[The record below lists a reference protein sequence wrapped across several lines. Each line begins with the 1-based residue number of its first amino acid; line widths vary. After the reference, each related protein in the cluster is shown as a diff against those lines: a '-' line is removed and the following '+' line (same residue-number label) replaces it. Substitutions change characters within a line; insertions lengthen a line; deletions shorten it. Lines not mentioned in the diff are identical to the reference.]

1 MTKPLEPALEAGLR
15 RLKLRRVRELAP
27 ELLQTA
33 RTQRWRPEEL
43 LETLVREEI
52 EAREASN
59 LQRRM
64 KAASLPGAKTLAGF
78 EAEASGLPRG
88 TFAFLSSLE
97 WLERRENLCL
107 AGPAGTGKS
116 HLGQAL
122 ARAAVEAGYG
132 ARFFPADELVEALY
146 RGLAD
151 NSVGRLIAALLR
163 NELVV
168 LDDLGFTALE
178 RTAAEHLFRFVAA
191 AYEKRS
197 LIITTNVAFERWT
210 QFLPD
215 ETVAT
220 AILDRFLHHCHV
232 VALAGESF
240 RLREARNLRTPA

>member
-1 MTKPLEPALEAGLR
+1 M
-15 RLKLRRVRELAP
+15 RELAP

-43 LETLVREEI
+43 LELLVREEI

-59 LQRRM
+59 LRRRM
-64 KAASLPGAKTLAGF
+64 KAACFPGQKTLAGF
-78 EAEASGLPRG
+78 NPEASELPRA
-88 TFAFLSSLE
+88 TFSFLSSLE
-97 WLERRENLCL
+97 WLARRENLCL

-122 ARAAVEAGYG
+122 GRAAVEAGYG
-132 ARFFPADELVEALY
+132 VRFFAADELVEALY

-151 NSVGRLIAALLR
+151 NTVGKLIQGLLR

-168 LDDLGFTALE
+168 IDDLGFTALD
-178 RTAAEHLFRFVAA
+178 RTASEHLFRFVAA
-191 AYEKRS
+191 AYERRS
-197 LIITTNVAFERWT
+197 LIATTNVAFERWT
-210 QFLPD
+210 DFLPD

-232 VALAGESF
+232 VALRGESF
-240 RLREARNLRTPA
+240 RLREARKLVTPA